1 MPTVRTEIEIDAS
14 PEVVWQ
20 VLTDLGTYADW
31 NPVVMAP
38 RCRGPLGPGAD
49 FDFRLKLGFLEAPIE
64 AVIVRADGSELRWEG
79 PRRKLQKPLARGS
92 HYFRLEPIGEG
103 RTRVVHGEEF
113 GGPLFAL
120 PWRVLGPRIGRAYDQ
135 LNAALKRRAESVEG

>member
-49 FDFRLKLGFLEAPIE
+49 FDFRLKEEGVAC
-64 AVIVRADGSELRWEG
+64 VCGNGGDGC
-79 PRRKLQKPLARGS
+79 
-92 HYFRLEPIGEG
+92 G
-103 RTRVVHGEEF
+103 RCG
-113 GGPLFAL
+113 
-120 PWRVLGPRIGRAYDQ
+120 
-135 LNAALKRRAESVEG
+135 